1 MPGPLRSLL
10 PPALGAMLAIA
21 LLAGCGSSRPSGNG
35 VGAKTPEQIV
45 AAAEAAAAGA
55 ATVHVAG
62 LIVSGN
68 EPISLNMELVAH
80 KGGMGRLALEGLS
93 IELVDLNRAVYIKG
107 NSAFYRRF
115 IGRTAARLLPG
126 RWLKASAESGP
137 LSALASLTS
146 LGKLIDGT
154 LAGHGALTRTPA
166 TNLGGQP
173 AVGVRDTAGGGTL
186 YVASTGA
193 PYPLEILRVRTVA
206 DRAGKVVFDRWNQP
220 VELHAPPNPINIKQ
234 IHQSPPVGD

>member
-1 MPGPLRSLL
+1 MPGPLRSSL
-10 PPALGAMLAIA
+10 PPALGVVLAIA
-21 LLAGCGSSRPSGNG
+21 LLAGCGSSGPSGNG

-45 AAAEAAAAGA
+45 AAAQAAAAGA

-62 LIVSGN
+62 LIVSDK

-93 IELVDLNRAVYIKG
+93 VELVDLNRAVYIKA

-115 IGRTAARLLPG
+115 AGRTAARLLPG

-137 LSALASLTS
+137 LAALASLTN

-154 LAGHGALTRTPA
+154 LAGHGALARTGT
-166 TNLGGQP
+166 TNIDGQP
-173 AVGVRDTAGGGTL
+173 AVGVHDTDGSGTL

-193 PYPLEILRVRTVA
+193 PYPLEILRVRSA
-206 DRAGKVVFDRWNQP
+206 ANRGGKVVFDRWNQP
-220 VELHAPPNPINIKQ
+220 VELQAPPNPINIKQ
-234 IHQSPPVGD
+234 IHTSPLGG